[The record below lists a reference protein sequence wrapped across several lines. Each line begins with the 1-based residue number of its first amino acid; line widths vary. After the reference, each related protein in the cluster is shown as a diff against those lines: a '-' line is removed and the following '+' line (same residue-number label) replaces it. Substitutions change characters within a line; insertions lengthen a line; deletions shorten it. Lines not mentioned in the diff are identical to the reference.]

1 MNKEIRDIFI
11 ELGYLGVSPITIY
24 NLIKGFIDIKRED
37 LESIK
42 NCFSVREDGD
52 RKYLFSE
59 EPDKV
64 FYIVDNEADLE
75 ILEIR
80 KMAVWGMLVN
90 SLESRNEELPF

>member
-1 MNKEIRDIFI
+1 MKKQISDIFI

-24 NLIKGFIDIKRED
+24 NLIKDFIDIKRED

-52 RKYLFSE
+52 RRYLFSE
-59 EPDKV
+59 DPDKV
-64 FYIVDNEADLE
+64 FYIGDDEADLE

-80 KMAVWGMLVN
+80 KMVVWGMLVN
-90 SLESRNEELPF
+90 SLDSRN